1 MATVNTN
8 PGALIA
14 LQNLNRTNY
23 DLMQV
28 QNRINTGM
36 KVATAKDNGAIF
48 AISSQMRSDVRA
60 FTVVANSLDRVTS
73 TVDVA
78 IAASESVMDLLSEMK
93 EKALAAADTSITSA
107 SRTAYNND
115 FVALRQQITQIVSNA
130 SFNGTNLLNGTT
142 NSMAALADAAGGTM
156 SVSAVRLSLCGSVL
170 TFSAGGNVNTA
181 SAASTMIARLNTSI
195 ANLGGSLAT
204 LGTASKALKIQKN
217 FVIKLSDATETGI
230 GNLVDA
236 DLSRESARLQ
246 SLQVKQQLGIQAL
259 SIANQASSNVLSL
272 FR

>member
-14 LQNLNRTNY
+14 LQNLNRTNSE
-23 DLMQV
+23 LMNV

-36 KVATAKDNGAIF
+36 KVSTAKDNGAIF

-60 FTVVANSLDRVTS
+60 YGVVANSLDRVTS

-78 IAASESVMDLLSEMK
+78 LAASESIMDLLTEMK
-93 EKALAAADTSITSA
+93 EKALAAADTSITDE

-115 FVALRQQITQIVSNA
+115 FVALRQQITQIVDNA
-130 SFNGTNLLNGTT
+130 SFNGTNLLDDST
-142 NSMAALADAAGGTM
+142 NAMAALANAEGGTM
-156 SVSAVRLSLCGSVL
+156 SVSAVSMSLGGSVL
-170 TFSAGGNVNTA
+170 TFSAGADVSSASGA
-181 SAASTMIARLNTSI
+181 SAMITALNTSI

-204 LGTASKALKIQKN
+204 LGTASKALTIHKN
-217 FVIKLSDATETGI
+217 FVVKLSDATETGI

-259 SIANQASSNVLSL
+259 SIANNASSNVLSL